1 VTKKASRIAR
11 WSAVA
16 LWAAAIFAA
25 SAMPGSNLPGG
36 YSVQAHFIEYFVLS
50 ALLYMAL
57 GVDRDR
63 TSAILLA
70 IVLASAYG
78 ISDEFHQ
85 SFVPM
90 RTPDPID
97 WLVDTLG
104 AATGALTAAWVVS
117 AASRRRGAGRH

>member
-1 VTKKASRIAR
+1 VTKKASRTVR
-11 WSAVA
+11 WSAVV

-36 YSVQAHFIEYFVLS
+36 YSVQAHLIEYFVLS
-50 ALLYMAL
+50 ALLYLAL
-57 GVDRDR
+57 SVDRDR
-63 TSAILLA
+63 RSAILLA

-90 RTPDPID
+90 RTPDTID
-97 WLVDTLG
+97 WLTDTLG
-104 AATGALTAAWVVS
+104 AAAGALTAAWVV
-117 AASRRRGAGRH
+117 AAAAKRRGSRQD